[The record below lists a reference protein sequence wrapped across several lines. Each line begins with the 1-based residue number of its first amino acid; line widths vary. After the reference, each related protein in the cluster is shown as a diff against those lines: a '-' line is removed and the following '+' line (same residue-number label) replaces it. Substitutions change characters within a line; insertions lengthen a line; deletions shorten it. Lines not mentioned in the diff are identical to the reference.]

1 MLIAH
6 SCTFLFPLELSG
18 GATFRRTK
26 CINESEI
33 DIHREV
39 RPRYNVFTSE
49 QLLSL
54 ILYCITHHISELRK

>member
-1 MLIAH
+1 MLITQ
-6 SCTFLFPLELSG
+6 SCKFLFSLELSG

-49 QLLSL
+49 QLLLSL
-54 ILYCITHHISELRK
+54 IL